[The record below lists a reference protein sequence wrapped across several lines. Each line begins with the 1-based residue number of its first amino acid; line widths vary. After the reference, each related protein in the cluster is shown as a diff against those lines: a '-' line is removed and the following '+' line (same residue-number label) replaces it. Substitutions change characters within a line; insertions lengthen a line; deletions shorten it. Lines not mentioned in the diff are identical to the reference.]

1 MTKLQNL
8 AKSKSRNAP
17 HRGMAL
23 GLLLLLG
30 LARPGLSPAAT
41 IWNGPKISVSDVTDP
56 DQMTTKVWLTR
67 GGSQGLYNAK
77 TESGFTHFLSPKDTL
92 WADGTTANYRNL
104 SFTDWNTWSKNLHG
118 GPPGTIGVP
127 AVVHL
132 VSEDI
137 YVDIVFTSWGTFG
150 PYSYDRATPPAANV
164 PPSVTITNPTS
175 GATFVAPASVT
186 IAASATDSDGSVTNV
201 KFFEGTTL
209 LGSVAAN
216 PFRTTTNFAAG
227 SHTLLAV
234 ATDNG
239 GATSTSAPVTIT
251 VIANTLP
258 SVGFIT
264 PTNGA
269 IYTAPATLI
278 LAANASDAD
287 GSVTNVEFFDNSAS
301 LGHVSAPPFSL
312 LTPLPVGSHS
322 LRAVAADNSGGT
334 STTTAVAVTVL
345 AAGTPS
351 APSFISL
358 SVTNKYPSPPLSVAN
373 VPIITNGLDTL
384 RWTGDT
390 RSRFDLLFADHLEA
404 GGLWRLAQPNIVG
417 DPSGT
422 NTLTDPPFL
431 ASSAYG
437 PNTNLFYRMNA
448 LPSQSPGLAIRL
460 QTVATNLVS
469 PTVLTHAHDGSG
481 RLFIAD
487 QIGQIRI
494 VDAAGNLLPT
504 PFLDISNRLASLQSG
519 YDERG
524 LLGLTFHP
532 GYSTNGRFFVYYSA
546 PSPATNYDN
555 VTVLSEF
562 RVSTGNPNQADSTS
576 ERILL
581 TINEPEFNHEGADI
595 TFGPDGY
602 LYLGPGDG
610 GGAGDQ
616 HGATG
621 NGQSLATLLGKILR
635 LDVDSG
641 SPYGIPQD
649 NPFIGTPGARPEI
662 FAYGLRNPWRF
673 SFDRG
678 GTHQGFIAD
687 VGQNLWEE
695 IDLLRKGAN
704 YGWRILEG
712 SHAFDTTVAGRLAV
726 DVTTLDQPIHEYGHG
741 PVGIAVIGGYVYR
754 GTNYPALN
762 GLYVFGDFST
772 SFGSPDG
779 QIYYLA
785 QTRPGIWER
794 FPVQLWPANAR
805 LGRFLKGFGED
816 EAGEIYVLSS
826 TALGP
831 SGRTGDVRRLTK
843 P

>member
-1 MTKLQNL
+1 MSPVMKVLGRSENYRAL
-8 AKSKSRNAP
+8 NRAR
-17 HRGMAL
+17 RGAVQL
-23 GLLLLLG
+23 GFLLLFG
-30 LARPGLSPAAT
+30 LTGAGVVPAAT
-41 IWNGPKISVSDVTDP
+41 IWNGPKISVSDLTDP
-56 DQMTTKVWLTR
+56 DQMTPKVWLTR
-67 GGSQGLYNAK
+67 AGTQGLYNAK
-77 TESGFTHFLSPKDTL
+77 AESGFTHFLSPKDTL
-92 WADGTTANYRNL
+92 WADGTTANYQNL
-104 SFTDWNTWSKNLHG
+104 SFKDWNTWSKNLHG

-137 YVDIVFTSWGTFG
+137 YVDIVFTSWGIG
-150 PYSYDRATPPAANV
+150 AYSYDRATPAAANV
-164 PPSVTITNPTS
+164 PPSVTITNPPN
-175 GATFVAPASVT
+175 GAVFVAPANLT
-186 IAASATDSDGSVTNV
+186 ISASATDSDGSVTNV
-201 KFFEGTTL
+201 KFFEGATL
-209 LGSVAAN
+209 LGSVSTS
-216 PFRTTTNFAAG
+216 PFRLATNFAAG
-227 SHTLLAV
+227 SHALMAV

-239 GATSTSAPVTIT
+239 GAASTSPPVTIT
-251 VIANTLP
+251 GMSNTPPLV
-258 SVGFIT
+258 SFIT
-264 PTNGA
+264 PTNGV

-278 LAANASDAD
+278 VAANASDAD
-287 GSVTNVEFFDNSAS
+287 GSVTNVEFFDNSTPI
-301 LGHVSAPPFSL
+301 GHVSAPPFSL
-312 LTPLPVGSHS
+312 LTTLPVGSHS
-322 LRAVAADNSGGT
+322 LRAVATDNSGGT
-334 STTTAVAVTVL
+334 NPTTAVTVTIQ
-345 AAGTPS
+345 ATGIPS
-351 APSFISL
+351 APSFIGL
-358 SVTNKYPSPPLSVAN
+358 SVTNKYPSPPLSVAT

-390 RSRFDLLFADHLEA
+390 RSRFDLLFANHLDA
-404 GGLWRLAQPNIVG
+404 GGLWSLAQANIVG

-422 NTLTDPPFL
+422 NILIDPPFL

-437 PNTNLFYRMNA
+437 PNTNLFYRLNA
-448 LPSQSPGLAIRL
+448 LPPQSPGLAIRL
-460 QTVATNLVS
+460 QIVATNLVS
-469 PTVLTHAHDGSG
+469 PTALTHAHDGSG

-494 VDAAGNLLPT
+494 VDAGGNLLPT

-546 PSPATNYDN
+546 PSPVTNFNN
-555 VTVLSEF
+555 VTVLSEY
-562 RVSTGNPNQADSTS
+562 RVSSGNPNQADATS

-621 NGQSLATLLGKILR
+621 NGQSLTTLLGKILR

-641 SPYGIPQD
+641 SPYGIPLD

-695 IDLLRKGAN
+695 IDLMRKGAN
-704 YGWRILEG
+704 YG
-712 SHAFDTTVAGRLAV
+712 
-726 DVTTLDQPIHEYGHG
+726 
-741 PVGIAVIGGYVYR
+741 
-754 GTNYPALN
+754 
-762 GLYVFGDFST
+762 
-772 SFGSPDG
+772 
-779 QIYYLA
+779 
-785 QTRPGIWER
+785 
-794 FPVQLWPANAR
+794 
-805 LGRFLKGFGED
+805 
-816 EAGEIYVLSS
+816 
-826 TALGP
+826 
-831 SGRTGDVRRLTK
+831 
-843 P
+843 